1 MVSMNTLCPSNT
13 VGTMPFVPLDD
24 WRMHITPT
32 QLIRSRGFKPREISL
47 AEIAGVGLLCKLGS
61 RSSGWYTVV
70 WLATGEPMGVSPT
83 AVSNI
88 KTPKGHWV
96 WYGVNYVPPLDWQAV
111 AAGRAARIARR
122 IYDAVISAQG
132 DNGLLA
138 TTHLERGAAMS
149 SARQVVG
156 IWAPD
161 GYMRNANGEVLTPQ
175 TPPD

>member
-1 MVSMNTLCPSNT
+1 MSLEHRRYHAL
-13 VGTMPFVPLDD
+13 VPLDD

-70 WLATGEPMGVSPT
+70 WLATGEPMGVSLT

-111 AAGRAARIARR
+111 AAGRAAHYREEDLRR
-122 IYDAVISAQG
+122 RHQG
-132 DNGLLA
+132 TGGQRPSCDDTSG
-138 TTHLERGAAMS
+138 TTC
-149 SARQVVG
+149 
-156 IWAPD
+156 
-161 GYMRNANGEVLTPQ
+161 RNVRF
-175 TPPD
+175 